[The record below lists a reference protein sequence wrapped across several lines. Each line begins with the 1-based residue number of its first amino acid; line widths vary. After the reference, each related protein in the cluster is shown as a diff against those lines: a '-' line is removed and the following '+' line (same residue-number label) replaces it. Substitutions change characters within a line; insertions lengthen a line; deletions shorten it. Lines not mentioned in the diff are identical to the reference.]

1 MLIPISNIARDYAWG
16 SETLIAELQGRE
28 PSGAPEA
35 EIWFGD
41 HPGSPSRVDDGT
53 GRPLN
58 LALSEAGI
66 PPLPYLLKIL
76 AAATS
81 LSIQAH
87 PSREQAAVGFAREE
101 AAGIPRD
108 AAERLYRDENHKP
121 EIIVALSESFR
132 ALVGLRPV
140 VDTQR
145 LLASLGAGGGVG
157 ALSAALTPTDAE
169 DEPAALR
176 RVIGWAL
183 SGEAADVVT
192 DLSTALERSAGD
204 AADASDFA
212 AERRVLREIAA
223 AFPDDAGL
231 IVATL
236 MNLVEL
242 RRGEALF
249 APAGVLHAYQDGL
262 GVELMAASD
271 NVLRG
276 GLTPKHVDVPELL
289 QVVSTASGPAPIVEP
304 VEVAPGVFG
313 YDVGVP
319 DFRLARVET
328 TFEAVTE
335 IALAGPAVVLATG
348 GDIVVE
354 ANGERVELVPGTA
367 AVVSAASVAIGG
379 AGEAFVAQ
387 PGGE

>member
-66 PPLPYLLKIL
+66 EPLPYLLKIL

-87 PSREQAAVGFAREE
+87 PSREQAAAGFAREE
-101 AAGIPRD
+101 AARIPRD
-108 AAERLYRDENHKP
+108 AAHRLYRDDNHKP
-121 EIIVALSESFR
+121 EIIVALSETFR
-132 ALVGLRPV
+132 ALVGLRPIA
-140 VDTQR
+140 DTQR
-145 LLASLGAGGGVG
+145 LIASLREHGDVE

-183 SGEAADVVT
+183 SGEASDVVT
-192 DLSTALERSAGD
+192 GLATALHRSASAE
-204 AADASDFA
+204 AAASDFA
-212 AERRVLREIAA
+212 AERRALREIAHE
-223 AFPDDAGL
+223 FPGDAGL

-242 RRGEALF
+242 HRGEALF

-289 QVVSTASGPAPIVEP
+289 EVVSTESGPAPVIEP
-304 VEVAPGVFG
+304 VEAAPGVFS
-313 YDVGVP
+313 YEVGVS

-328 TFEAVTE
+328 TFESVAE
-335 IALAGPAVVLATG
+335 IALEGTAIVLATR

-354 ANGERVELVPGTA
+354 ADGERIELVPGTA

-387 PGGE
+387 PGTE

>member
-16 SETLIAELQGRE
+16 STTLIAELQGRE

-41 HPGSPSRVDDGT
+41 HPGSPSRVGDGT
-53 GRPLN
+53 ERPLN
-58 LALSEAGI
+58 LALAEAGI
-66 PPLPYLLKIL
+66 APLPYLLKIL

-87 PSREQAAVGFAREE
+87 PSREQAAAGYAREE

-108 AAERLYRDENHKP
+108 AADRLYRDENHKP
-121 EIIVALSESFR
+121 EIIVALSETFR

-140 VDTQR
+140 ADTQR
-145 LLASLGAGGGVG
+145 LLGGLGEREGVR
-157 ALSAALTPTDAE
+157 ALSAALEPTGAE

-176 RVIGWAL
+176 RVIGWVL
-183 SGEAADVVT
+183 SGEAPEVVAGLAEALAET
-192 DLSTALERSAGD
+192 DDSATEGD
-204 AADASDFA
+204 GFG
-212 AERRVLREIAA
+212 AERVVLREIARE
-223 AFPDDAGL
+223 FPGDAGL
-231 IVATL
+231 VVATL

-289 QVVSTASGPAPIVEP
+289 RIVSTESGPAPIVEP
-304 VEVAPGVFG
+304 LEVAHGVFG
-313 YDVGVP
+313 YDVGVS

-335 IALAGPAVVLATG
+335 IALAGTAIVLATV

-354 ANGERVELVPGTA
+354 ADGERLELVPGTA

-387 PGGE
+387 PGRD

>member
-1 MLIPISNIARDYAWG
+1 MLIPISNAPRDYAWG
-16 SETLIAELQGRE
+16 SETLIADLQGRE
-28 PSGAPEA
+28 PAGGPEA

-41 HPGSPSRVDDGT
+41 HPGNPSRVDDGT
-53 GRPLN
+53 GRELGVA
-58 LALSEAGI
+58 LAEEGVPS
-66 PPLPYLLKIL
+66 LPYLLKIL

-87 PSREQAAVGFAREE
+87 PSREQAVAGFDREE
-101 AAGIPRD
+101 EAGIPRD
-108 AAERLYRDENHKP
+108 AAERLYRDRNHKP
-121 EIIVALSESFR
+121 EIIVALSDRFR
-132 ALVGLRPV
+132 ALVGLRPLAE
-140 VDTQR
+140 TRR
-145 LLASLGAGGGVG
+145 LVASLGSDPQLG
-157 ALSAALTPTDAE
+157 ALARALESGQGEEESAALH
-169 DEPAALR
+169 

-183 SGEAADVVT
+183 SGAAADVV
-192 DLSTALERSAGD
+192 DALGRALTAPVAQ
-204 AADASDFA
+204 AADIAFA
-212 AERRVLREIAA
+212 AERAVLGRVAA
-223 AFPDDAGL
+223 EFPGDAGL

-289 QVVSTASGPAPIVEP
+289 RIVDTASGPAPVVPAVEA
-304 VEVAPGVFG
+304 APNVFT
-313 YDVGVP
+313 YDAGVP
-319 DFRLARVET
+319 DFRLDRVEAS
-328 TFEAVTE
+328 FEAVAE
-335 IALAGPAVVLATG
+335 IPLSGTAIVLATA

-354 ANGERVELVPGTA
+354 ADGARVELVPGTA
-367 AVVSAASVAIGG
+367 VVVAADTVAIGG

-387 PGGE
+387 PGIG

>member
-1 MLIPISNIARDYAWG
+1 MLIPISNAPRDYAWG
-16 SETLIAELQGRE
+16 SETLIADLQGRE

-41 HPGSPSRVDDGT
+41 HPGNPSRVDDGT
-53 GRPLN
+53 GRELGVA
-58 LALSEAGI
+58 LAEQGVA
-66 PPLPYLLKIL
+66 PLPYLLKIL

-87 PSREQAAVGFAREE
+87 PSREQAVAGFEREE
-101 AAGIPRD
+101 TAGIPRD
-108 AAERLYRDENHKP
+108 AGDRLYRDRNHKP
-121 EIIVALSESFR
+121 EIIVALSERFR
-132 ALVGLRPV
+132 ALVGLRPLA
-140 VDTQR
+140 DTRR
-145 LLASLGAGGGVG
+145 LVASLGADPQLAPLTR
-157 ALSAALTPTDAE
+157 ALETRDGEQESAALH
-169 DEPAALR
+169 

-183 SGEAADVVT
+183 SGDAADVV
-192 DLSTALERSAGD
+192 DALARSLAAAGPD
-204 AADASDFA
+204 AADAPFSAERAVLSRVA
-212 AERRVLREIAA
+212 AE
-223 AFPDDAGL
+223 FPGDAGL

-276 GLTPKHVDVPELL
+276 GLTPKHIDVPELL
-289 QVVSTASGPAPIVEP
+289 RIVDTSSGPAPVVPAVEA
-304 VEVAPGVFG
+304 APHVFS
-313 YDVGVP
+313 YDPGVP
-319 DFRLARVET
+319 DFRLDRVEAS
-328 TFEAVTE
+328 FEAVAE
-335 IALAGPAVVLATG
+335 IPLSGTAIVLATS

-354 ANGERVELVPGTA
+354 AGGERVELVPGA
-367 AVVSAASVAIGG
+367 AVVVVAHTVAIGG

-387 PGGE
+387 PGIG

>member
-16 SETLIAELQGRE
+16 SETLIADLQGRE

-53 GRPLN
+53 GRPLDR
-58 LALSEAGI
+58 ALHEAGI
-66 PPLPYLLKIL
+66 APLPYLLKIL

-87 PSREQAAVGFAREE
+87 PSRAQAAVGFAREE
-101 AAGIPRD
+101 DAGVPRD

-121 EIIVALSESFR
+121 EIIVALSENFR
-132 ALVGLRPV
+132 ALVGLRPLAE
-140 VDTQR
+140 TRR
-145 LLASLGAGGGVG
+145 LVAGLGERAGV
-157 ALSAALTPTDAE
+157 AALAAALAPTDAE
-169 DEPAALR
+169 DEAAALR

-183 SGEAADVVT
+183 SGEATEVVD
-192 DLSTALERSAGD
+192 DLAAALRALED
-204 AADASDFA
+204 AASDDSGFA
-212 AERRVLREIAA
+212 AERAVLRDIAA
-223 AFPDDAGL
+223 EFPGDPGL
-231 IVATL
+231 VVATL
-236 MNLVEL
+236 MNLVQL
-242 RRGEALF
+242 RRGEGLF

-262 GVELMAASD
+262 GIELMAASD

-289 QVVSTASGPAPIVEP
+289 SIVSTESGPAPIVEP
-304 VEVAPGVFG
+304 VEIAPGVFG

-319 DFRLARVET
+319 DFRLVRVDT

-335 IALAGPAVVLATG
+335 IELEGTAIVLATV
-348 GDIVVE
+348 GDVVVE
-354 ANGERVELVPGTA
+354 AEGGRVELVPGTA
-367 AVVSAASVAIGG
+367 AVVSAATVAIGG

-387 PGGE
+387 PGRG

>member
-1 MLIPISNIARDYAWG
+1 MLIPISNMARDYAWG
-16 SETLIAELQGRE
+16 STTLIAELQGRE
-28 PSGAPEA
+28 PSGTPEA

-53 GRPLN
+53 GRPLD
-58 LALSEAGI
+58 LVLSEAGI
-66 PPLPYLLKIL
+66 APLPYLLKIL
-76 AAATS
+76 AAETS

-87 PSREQAAVGFAREE
+87 PSRDQAAAGFAREE
-101 AAGIPRD
+101 AVGIPRD
-108 AAERLYRDENHKP
+108 AAHRLYRDENHKP
-121 EIIVALSESFR
+121 EIIVALSETFR
-132 ALVGLRPV
+132 ALVGLRPIA
-140 VDTQR
+140 DTQR
-145 LLASLGAGGGVG
+145 LLASLGEGGGVG
-157 ALSAALTPTDAE
+157 ALSAALSPTGAE

-183 SGEAADVVT
+183 SGEASDVVT
-192 DLSTALERSAGD
+192 DLAAALERPAGD
-204 AADASDFA
+204 AAVSDFA
-212 AERRVLREIAA
+212 AEIRVLGDIAA
-223 AFPDDAGL
+223 AFPGDAGL

-289 QVVSTASGPAPIVEP
+289 QVVSTESGPAPIVEP
-304 VEVAPGVFG
+304 LDVAPGVFG
-313 YDVGVP
+313 YDVGVS
-319 DFRLARVET
+319 DFRLVRVET
-328 TFEAVTE
+328 TFEAVAE
-335 IALAGPAVVLATG
+335 IALDGIAIVLATR

-354 ANGERVELVPGTA
+354 ADGDRVELVPGKA
-367 AVVSAASVAIGG
+367 AVVSASSVAIGG

-387 PGGE
+387 PGVA

>member
-16 SETLIAELQGRE
+16 SQTLIAELQGRE
-28 PSGAPEA
+28 PSGEPEA

-53 GRPLN
+53 GRPLD
-58 LALSEAGI
+58 LALSEAGLE
-66 PPLPYLLKIL
+66 PLPYLLKIL

-87 PSREQAAVGFAREE
+87 PSREQAAAGFAREE

-108 AAERLYRDENHKP
+108 AGGRLYRDENHKP

-140 VDTQR
+140 ADTQR
-145 LLASLGAGGGVG
+145 LLAALGERAGVV
-157 ALSAALTPTDAE
+157 ALAAALTPTDAE
-169 DEPAALR
+169 DESAALR

-183 SGEAADVVT
+183 SGEASDVVT
-192 DLSTALERSAGD
+192 DLAAALDRSVGAGRSD
-204 AADASDFA
+204 SDFA
-212 AERRVLREIAA
+212 AETAVLSEIAG
-223 AFPDDAGL
+223 AFPGDPGL

-249 APAGVLHAYQDGL
+249 APAGVLHAYQEGL

-276 GLTPKHVDVPELL
+276 GLTPKHVDVSELL
-289 QVVSTASGPAPIVEP
+289 QIVSTDSGPAPIVEP
-304 VEVAPGVFG
+304 IEVAPGVFG

-335 IALAGPAVVLATG
+335 IALAGTAIVLATR
-348 GDIVVE
+348 GDVVVE
-354 ANGERVELVPGTA
+354 ADGQRVELVPGTA
-367 AVVSAASVAIGG
+367 AVVAAESVAIGG

-387 PGGE
+387 PGA

>member
-28 PSGAPEA
+28 PSGTPEA

-87 PSREQAAVGFAREE
+87 PSREQAAAGFAREE

-108 AAERLYRDENHKP
+108 AAHRLYRDENHKP

-132 ALVGLRPV
+132 ALVGLRPIA
-140 VDTQR
+140 DTQR
-145 LLASLGAGGGVG
+145 LLASLGAAGGVG

-183 SGEAADVVT
+183 SGEAPDVVT
-192 DLSTALERSAGD
+192 DLAAALERSAGD

-212 AERRVLREIAA
+212 AERRVLREIAV
-223 AFPDDAGL
+223 AFPGDAGL

-289 QVVSTASGPAPIVEP
+289 QVVSTESGPAPVVEP
-304 VEVAPGVFG
+304 VKVAPGVFG

-335 IALAGPAVVLATG
+335 IALAGPAVVLVTG

-354 ANGERVELVPGTA
+354 ADGERLELVPGTA

>member
-1 MLIPISNIARDYAWG
+1 VLIPISNMARDYAWG
-16 SETLIAELQGRE
+16 STTLIAELQGRE
-28 PSGAPEA
+28 PSGTPEA

-58 LALSEAGI
+58 LVLSEAGI
-66 PPLPYLLKIL
+66 APLPYLLKIL
-76 AAATS
+76 AAGTS

-87 PSREQAAVGFAREE
+87 PSRDQAAAGFAREE

-108 AAERLYRDENHKP
+108 APHRLYRDENHKP
-121 EIIVALSESFR
+121 EIIVALSETFR
-132 ALVGLRPV
+132 ALVGLRPIA
-140 VDTQR
+140 DTQR
-145 LLASLGAGGGVG
+145 LLASLGEGSGVG
-157 ALSAALTPTDAE
+157 ALSAALSPTDAE

-183 SGEAADVVT
+183 SGEASDVVT
-192 DLSTALERSAGD
+192 DLAAALESS
-204 AADASDFA
+204 ASDEVASEFA
-212 AERRVLREIAA
+212 SEIRVLRDIAG
-223 AFPDDAGL
+223 AFPGDAGL
-231 IVATL
+231 VVATL

-289 QVVSTASGPAPIVEP
+289 QVVSTESGPAPIVEP
-304 VEVAPGVFG
+304 LDVAPGVFG
-313 YDVGVP
+313 YDVGVS
-319 DFRLARVET
+319 DFRLVRVET
-328 TFEAVTE
+328 TFEAVAE
-335 IALAGPAVVLATG
+335 IALDGIAIVLATR

-354 ANGERVELVPGTA
+354 ADGDRVELVPGTA
-367 AVVSAASVAIGG
+367 AVVSATSVAIGG

-387 PGGE
+387 PGVA

>member
-1 MLIPISNIARDYAWG
+1 VLIPISNMARDYAWG
-16 SETLIAELQGRE
+16 STTLIAELQGRE
-28 PSGAPEA
+28 PSGTPEA

-53 GRPLN
+53 GRPLD
-58 LALSEAGI
+58 LVLSEAGI
-66 PPLPYLLKIL
+66 APLPYLLKIL
-76 AAATS
+76 AAETS

-87 PSREQAAVGFAREE
+87 PSRDQAAAGFAREE

-108 AAERLYRDENHKP
+108 AAHRLYRDENHKP
-121 EIIVALSESFR
+121 EIIVALSETFR
-132 ALVGLRPV
+132 ALVGLRPIA
-140 VDTQR
+140 DTQR
-145 LLASLGAGGGVG
+145 LLASLGEGGGVG
-157 ALSAALTPTDAE
+157 ALSAALSPTGAE

-183 SGEAADVVT
+183 SGEASDVVT
-192 DLSTALERSAGD
+192 DLAAALERPAGD
-204 AADASDFA
+204 AAVSDFA
-212 AERRVLREIAA
+212 AEIRVLGDIAA
-223 AFPDDAGL
+223 AFPGDAGL

-289 QVVSTASGPAPIVEP
+289 QVVSTESGPAPIVEP
-304 VEVAPGVFG
+304 LDVAPGVFG
-313 YDVGVP
+313 YDVGVS
-319 DFRLARVET
+319 DFRLVRVET
-328 TFEAVTE
+328 TFEAVAE
-335 IALAGPAVVLATG
+335 IALDGIAIVLATR

-354 ANGERVELVPGTA
+354 ADGDRVELVPGKA
-367 AVVSAASVAIGG
+367 AVVSASSVAIGG

-387 PGGE
+387 PGVA